1 MKYNN
6 IFSVFG
12 VNEDLLQ
19 TISDSI
25 INITIDFEIVQG
37 ALICIQCDAY
47 IKQSTLI
54 FIASGAVLSGVMLK
68 SQNYIVIDNSSIQF
82 RLNSQ
87 NLSGIVNELHTLKK
101 FLLNDV
107 RLLGYSYQDSIH
119 NGLLTSNVLDNVNVL
134 IFNTKICSNNI
145 SQFGQSVG
153 AISINDSFIQ
163 SCVSVCP
170 ASLHYVYG
178 ICLQSVE
185 LGQYSSV
192 NDSYWCQLPFIYD
205 GSSCPCKYGYLLNIS
220 YCVDIVNTLT
230 QLDVQLASNYSNLS
244 LTLQNNVSALEA
256 HINSNFVYAEQSLL
270 SNKSFFVSTIN
281 SLNQSL
287 TQQINNLTDN
297 LNSVNNTLT
306 QTTVS
311 LQSQLDTTN
320 YKLSQFA
327 NKQNTDTLTQ
337 SQLITQQLKYLQDAN
352 QIFILNMSKQTS
364 NLVALND
371 TMIQFEV
378 KSNSSNSQ
386 QNQQLNTQNKQIEDL
401 SYVVNQINPQVESVN
416 TVQNQ
421 RANNLQNLVPNKH
434 EYNKHIIDS
443 RLTKKLIQLMD
454 KYMILMSSQINVL
467 VLEFRL
473 LVYREL

>member
-1 MKYNN
+1 M
-6 IFSVFG
+6 
-12 VNEDLLQ
+12 L
-19 TISDSI
+19 ISNSI

-178 ICLQSVE
+178 ICLQSLE

-320 YKLSQFA
+320 YNLQQLQTKQTNDINSIQTQYKDHLSA
-327 NKQNTDTLTQ
+327 TNNIEIKQNQSMFNNQQNIVKLNGTLNGYIAGTTLT
-337 SQLITQQLKYLQDAN
+337 
-352 QIFILNMSKQTS
+352 
-364 NLVALND
+364 
-371 TMIQFEV
+371 
-378 KSNSSNSQ
+378 NSQ
-386 QNQQLNTQNKQIEDL
+386 QDQNINSIFARILQGTKTASGIQNSLDTLNSRITANL
-401 SYVVNQINPQVESVN
+401 NSLESVN
-416 TVQNQ
+416 NVK
-421 RANNLQNLVPNKH
+421 ANIQEL
-434 EYNKHIIDS
+434 YNRQQIDS
-443 RLTKKLIQLMD
+443 MYSGLQGTINYQQWRIQSSVTQT
-454 KYMILMSSQINVL
+454 YVCSEVVCGYYIL
-467 VLEFRL
+467 
-473 LVYREL
+473 